1 MAVISPVGLVGARSP
16 ILITWDGTGTAASDI
31 RYFKLEIYAW
41 SGEET
46 AKPATPIYTI
56 DRQSGFVD
64 AYPTADIAPLLEA
77 EFNSR
82 ISKLSLENIVD
93 NAPDAQLW
101 VQVDYDIEY
110 IDDPFVVND
119 TGSTDVFIATY
130 GYGKFTEGAN
140 KNIQRPILQQYERY
154 AADVDA
160 FMMSIYLGLHGE
172 GLDIKYGYRDRVI
185 ADGGTIEALNCC
197 NFGLD
202 AIRVLN
208 DDGTAYEY
216 QPTEADVY
224 GTAVEERVMLFPAGP
239 ANLTNFKEAQ
249 GYTGTAPYRTNYYD
263 IQLLDVFDNVIES
276 MRVYN
281 TCEARYEP
289 VSLYFVNRYGA
300 WDNITFFKRSD
311 TSLNVSKDTYR
322 STIGSASSSGYTW
335 GNQARGMRT
344 YNHKAQHRLTLNT
357 GFVNET
363 YSEVIEQLLM
373 SEYVLAV
380 IDRSTARD
388 GQTFNIS
395 QSQRAV
401 NILTDT
407 LTLQK
412 HVNDKTINYTIDV
425 EYATPENAML

>member
-16 ILITWDGTGTAASDI
+16 ILITWDGTGLSPSDI
-31 RYFKLEIYAW
+31 RYFNLEIYAW
-41 SGEET
+41 GGEES

-64 AYPTADIAPLLEA
+64 VYPTADIAPLLEA

-110 IDDPFVVND
+110 LDAPFVVND

-160 FMMSIYLGLHGE
+160 FMMPIYLGLHGE
-172 GLDIKYGYRDRVI
+172 GLDIIYGYRDRVL
-185 ADGGTIEALNCC
+185 ADGGTIEALSCC

-202 AIRVLN
+202 AIKVLN

-216 QPTEADVY
+216 QVTEADVY
-224 GTAVEERVMLFPAGP
+224 GTKVEERVMLFPAGP
-239 ANLTNFKEAQ
+239 ANLSNFKSVQ
-249 GYTGTAPYRTNYYD
+249 GYGGTAPYRTKYYD
-263 IQLLDVFDNVIES
+263 IQLLDVNNTIIES

-281 TCEARYEP
+281 TCEAKYEP
-289 VSLYFVNRYGA
+289 VSLYFVNRFGA
-300 WDNITFFKRSD
+300 WDNVTFFKRSE
-311 TSLNVSKDTYR
+311 TNLNVEKDTYR
-322 STIGSASSSGYTW
+322 STIGSAGASGYTW
-335 GNQARGMRT
+335 GNQARGLRS

-357 GFVNET
+357 GFVSESF
-363 YSEVIEQLLM
+363 SEVMEQLLM

-380 IDRSTARD
+380 IDRTTSRS
-388 GQTFNIS
+388 GNTFDID

-412 HVNDKTINYTIDV
+412 HINDKTINYTLEV
-425 EYATPENAML
+425 EFATPENAML

>member
-16 ILITWDGTGTAASDI
+16 ILITWDGTGLSPSDI
-31 RYFKLEIYAW
+31 RYFNLEIYAW
-41 SGEET
+41 GGEES

-64 AYPTADIAPLLEA
+64 VYPTADIAPLLEA

-110 IDDPFVVND
+110 LSAPFVVND

-154 AADVDA
+154 ATDVDA
-160 FMMSIYLGLHGE
+160 FMMPIYLGLHGE
-172 GLDIKYGYRDRVI
+172 GLDVIYSYRDRVV
-185 ADGGTIEALNCC
+185 ADGGTIEALSCANI
-197 NFGLD
+197 GLD
-202 AIRVLN
+202 VVKVLN
-208 DDGTAYEY
+208 DDGTFYEH
-216 QPTEADVY
+216 QVTEADVY
-224 GTAVEERVMLFPAGP
+224 GTSIEERVMLFPAGP
-239 ANLTNFKEAQ
+239 ANLSNFKAIQ
-249 GYTGTAPYRTNYYD
+249 GYGGTAPYNTKYYD
-263 IQLLDVFDNVIES
+263 IQLLDASNNIIES
-276 MRVYN
+276 MRVHN
-281 TCEARYEP
+281 TCEAKYEP

-300 WDNITFFKRSD
+300 WDNVTFFKRSE
-311 TSLNVSKDTYR
+311 TNLNIEKATYR
-322 STIGSASSSGYTW
+322 SAIGSAGASGYTW
-335 GNQARGMRT
+335 GNQARGLRS

-357 GFVNET
+357 GFVSESF
-363 YSEVIEQLLM
+363 SEVMEQLLM

-380 IDRSTARD
+380 IDRKTSRS
-388 GQTFNIS
+388 GNTFDID

-401 NILTDT
+401 NILTES

-412 HVNDKTINYTIDV
+412 HINDKTINYTLEV

>member
-16 ILITWDGTGTAASDI
+16 ILITWDGTGVDASDI
-31 RYFKLEIYAW
+31 YYFKLEVYAW
-41 SGEET
+41 TGEEI

-64 AYPTADIAPLLEA
+64 SYPTADIAPLLEA
-77 EFNSR
+77 EFNNR
-82 ISKLSLENIVD
+82 ISKLAQEAIVK

-110 IDDPFVVND
+110 LDAPFVVND

-140 KNIQRPILQQYERY
+140 KNIQRPILQQYARY
-154 AADVDA
+154 AHENDA
-160 FMMSIYLGLHGE
+160 FMMSIYLGLYGE
-172 GLDIKYGYRDRVI
+172 GLDIIYGYRDRVL
-185 ADGGTIEALNCC
+185 ADGGSVEALSCC

-202 AIRVLN
+202 AIKVLN
-208 DDGTAYEY
+208 SDGTYYEY
-216 QPTEADVY
+216 QVTESDVY
-224 GTAVEERVMLFPAGP
+224 GSKVEDRVLLFPAGP
-239 ANLTNFKEAQ
+239 ANLTNFKAAQ
-249 GYTGTAPYRTNYYD
+249 GYGGTAPYRTNYYD
-263 IQLLDVFDNVIES
+263 IQLLDVNDTIIES

-281 TCEARYEP
+281 ECEAKFEP

-300 WDNITFFKRSD
+300 WDNITFFKRSE
-311 TSLNVSKDTYR
+311 TNLNVGKDSYR

-335 GNQARGMRT
+335 GNQARGVRT

-357 GFVNET
+357 GFVSED
-363 YSEVIEQLLM
+363 YAEVIEQLLM

-380 IDRSTARD
+380 IDRTTALD
-388 GQTFNIS
+388 GQTFNIN

-401 NILTDT
+401 NILTES

-412 HVNDKTINYTIDV
+412 HINDKTINYTLEV

>member
-16 ILITWDGTGTAASDI
+16 ILITWDGTGVDASDI
-31 RYFKLEIYAW
+31 YYFKLEVYAW
-41 SGEET
+41 TGEES

-64 AYPTADIAPLLEA
+64 SYPTADIAPLLEA
-77 EFNSR
+77 EFNNR
-82 ISKLSLENIVD
+82 ISKLAQEAIVK

-110 IDDPFVVND
+110 LDAPFVVND

-140 KNIQRPILQQYERY
+140 KNIQRPILQQYARY
-154 AADVDA
+154 AHENDA
-160 FMMSIYLGLHGE
+160 FMMSIYLGLYGE
-172 GLDIKYGYRDRVI
+172 GLDIIYGYRDRVL
-185 ADGGTIEALNCC
+185 ADGGSVEALSCC

-202 AIRVLN
+202 AIKVLN
-208 DDGTAYEY
+208 SDGTYYEY
-216 QPTEADVY
+216 QVTESDVY
-224 GTAVEERVMLFPAGP
+224 GSKVEDRVLLFPAGP
-239 ANLTNFKEAQ
+239 ANLTNFKAAQ
-249 GYTGTAPYRTNYYD
+249 GYGGTAPYRTNYYD
-263 IQLLDVFDNVIES
+263 IQLLDVNDTIIES

-281 TCEARYEP
+281 ECEAKFEP

-300 WDNITFFKRSD
+300 WDNITFFKRSE
-311 TSLNVSKDTYR
+311 TNLNVGKDSYR

-335 GNQARGMRT
+335 GNQARGVRT

-357 GFVNET
+357 GFVSED
-363 YSEVIEQLLM
+363 YAEVIEQLLM

-380 IDRSTARD
+380 IDRTTALD
-388 GQTFNIS
+388 GQTFNIN

-401 NILTDT
+401 NILTES

-412 HVNDKTINYTIDV
+412 HINDKTINYTLEV

>member
-16 ILITWDGTGTAASDI
+16 ILITWDGTGLSPSDI
-31 RYFKLEIYAW
+31 RYFNLEIYAW
-41 SGEET
+41 GGEES

-64 AYPTADIAPLLEA
+64 SYPTADIAPLLEA

-110 IDDPFVVND
+110 LSGPFVVSD

-160 FMMSIYLGLHGE
+160 FMMPIYLGLHGE
-172 GLDIKYGYRDRVI
+172 GLDIIYGYRDRVV
-185 ADGGTIEALNCC
+185 ADGGVVEALSCC

-202 AIRVLN
+202 AVKVLN
-208 DDGTAYEY
+208 DDGTFYEY
-216 QPTEADVY
+216 QVTEADVY
-224 GTAVEERVMLFPAGP
+224 GTSVEERVMLFPAGP
-239 ANLTNFKEAQ
+239 ANLSNFKDAQ
-249 GYTGTAPYRTNYYD
+249 GYGGTAPYRTNYYD
-263 IQLLDVFDNVIES
+263 IQLLDVNNTIIES

-281 TCEARYEP
+281 TCEAKYEP

-300 WDNITFFKRSD
+300 WDNVTFFKRSE
-311 TSLNVSKDTYR
+311 TNLNVEKDTYR
-322 STIGSASSSGYTW
+322 STIGNAGASGYTW
-335 GNQARGMRT
+335 GNQARGVRS

-357 GFVNET
+357 GFVSESF
-363 YSEVIEQLLM
+363 SEVMEQLLM

-380 IDRSTARD
+380 IDRTTSRSGSTFD
-388 GQTFNIS
+388 IG

-401 NILTDT
+401 NILTDSI
-407 LTLQK
+407 TLQK
-412 HVNDKTINYTIDV
+412 HINDKTINYTLEV
-425 EYATPENAML
+425 EFATPENAML

>member
-16 ILITWDGTGTAASDI
+16 ILITWDGTGLSPSDI
-31 RYFKLEIYAW
+31 RYFNLEIYAW
-41 SGEET
+41 GGEES

-64 AYPTADIAPLLEA
+64 SYPTADIAPLLEA

-110 IDDPFVVND
+110 LSGPFVVSD

-160 FMMSIYLGLHGE
+160 FMMPIYLGLHGE
-172 GLDIKYGYRDRVI
+172 GLDIIYGYRDRVV
-185 ADGGTIEALNCC
+185 ADGGVVEALSCC

-202 AIRVLN
+202 AVKVLN
-208 DDGTAYEY
+208 DDGTFYEY
-216 QPTEADVY
+216 QVTEADVY
-224 GTAVEERVMLFPAGP
+224 GTSVEERVMLFPAGP
-239 ANLTNFKEAQ
+239 ANLSNFKDAQ
-249 GYTGTAPYRTNYYD
+249 GYGGTAPYRTNYYD
-263 IQLLDVFDNVIES
+263 IQLLDVNNTIIES

-281 TCEARYEP
+281 TCEAKYEP

-300 WDNITFFKRSD
+300 WDNVTFFKRSE
-311 TSLNVSKDTYR
+311 TNLNVEKDTYR
-322 STIGSASSSGYTW
+322 STIGSAGASGYTW
-335 GNQARGMRT
+335 GNQARGVRS

-357 GFVNET
+357 GFVSESF
-363 YSEVIEQLLM
+363 SEVMEQLLM

-380 IDRSTARD
+380 IDRTTSRSGSTFD
-388 GQTFNIS
+388 IG

-401 NILTDT
+401 NILTDSI
-407 LTLQK
+407 TLQK
-412 HVNDKTINYTIDV
+412 HINDKTINYTLEV
-425 EYATPENAML
+425 EFATPENAML

>member
-16 ILITWDGTGTAASDI
+16 ILITWDGTGLSPSDI
-31 RYFKLEIYAW
+31 RYFNLEIYAW
-41 SGEET
+41 GGEES

-64 AYPTADIAPLLEA
+64 VYPTADIAPLLEA

-110 IDDPFVVND
+110 LDAPFVVND

-160 FMMSIYLGLHGE
+160 FMMPIYLGLHGE
-172 GLDIKYGYRDRVI
+172 GLDIIYGYRDRVL
-185 ADGGTIEALNCC
+185 ADGGTIEALSCC

-202 AIRVLN
+202 AIKVLN

-216 QPTEADVY
+216 QVTEADVY
-224 GTAVEERVMLFPAGP
+224 GTKVEERVMLFPAGP
-239 ANLTNFKEAQ
+239 ANLSNFKSVQ
-249 GYTGTAPYRTNYYD
+249 GYGGTAPYRTKYYD
-263 IQLLDVFDNVIES
+263 IQLLDVNNTIIES

-281 TCEARYEP
+281 TCEAKYEP
-289 VSLYFVNRYGA
+289 VSLYFVNRFGA
-300 WDNITFFKRSD
+300 WDNVTFFKRSE
-311 TSLNVSKDTYR
+311 TNLNVEKDTYR
-322 STIGSASSSGYTW
+322 STIGSAGASGYTW
-335 GNQARGMRT
+335 GNQARGLRS

-357 GFVNET
+357 GFVSESF
-363 YSEVIEQLLM
+363 SEVMEQLLM

-380 IDRSTARD
+380 IDRTTSRS
-388 GQTFNIS
+388 GNIFDID

-401 NILTDT
+401 NILTES

-412 HVNDKTINYTIDV
+412 HINDKTINYTLEV
-425 EYATPENAML
+425 EFATPENAML

>member
-16 ILITWDGTGTAASDI
+16 ILITWDGTGLSPSDI
-31 RYFKLEIYAW
+31 RYFNLEIYAW
-41 SGEET
+41 GGEES

-64 AYPTADIAPLLEA
+64 VYPTADIAPLLEA
-77 EFNSR
+77 EFNNR
-82 ISKLSLENIVD
+82 ISKLSQENIVD

-110 IDDPFVVND
+110 LSAPFVVHD

-154 AADVDA
+154 ATDVDA
-160 FMMSIYLGLHGE
+160 FMMPIYLGLHGE
-172 GLDIKYGYRDRVI
+172 GLDIIYGYRDRVL
-185 ADGGTIEALNCC
+185 ADGGTIEALSCC

-202 AIRVLN
+202 AVKVLN
-208 DDGTAYEY
+208 DDGTFYEY
-216 QPTEADVY
+216 QVTEADVY
-224 GTAVEERVMLFPAGP
+224 GTKVEERVMLFPAGP
-239 ANLTNFKEAQ
+239 ANLTNFKNAQ
-249 GYTGTAPYRTNYYD
+249 GYGGTAPYRTNYYD
-263 IQLLDVFDNVIES
+263 IQLLDVNDTIIES

-281 TCEARYEP
+281 TCEAKYEP
-289 VSLYFVNRYGA
+289 ISLYFVNRYGA
-300 WDNITFFKRSD
+300 WDNVTFFKRSE
-311 TSLNVSKDTYR
+311 TNLNVSKDTYR
-322 STIGSASSSGYTW
+322 STIGSAGASGYTW
-335 GNQARGMRT
+335 GNQARGVRS

-357 GFVNET
+357 GFVNES
-363 YSEVIEQLLM
+363 YSEVMEQLLM

-380 IDRSTARD
+380 IERTTSISGT
-388 GQTFNIS
+388 TFDIA

-412 HVNDKTINYTIDV
+412 HINDKTINYTLEV
-425 EYATPENAML
+425 EFATPENAML

>member
-1 MAVISPVGLVGARSP
+1 MAIISPVGLVGARSP
-16 ILITWDGTGTAASDI
+16 ILITWDGTGLSPSDI
-31 RYFKLEIYAW
+31 RYFNLEIYAW
-41 SGEET
+41 GGEES

-64 AYPTADIAPLLEA
+64 VYPTADIAPLLEA

-110 IDDPFVVND
+110 LDAPFVVND

-160 FMMSIYLGLHGE
+160 FMMPIYLGLHGE
-172 GLDIKYGYRDRVI
+172 GLDIIYGYRDRVL
-185 ADGGTIEALNCC
+185 ADGGTIEALSCC

-202 AIRVLN
+202 AIKVLN

-216 QPTEADVY
+216 QVTEADVY
-224 GTAVEERVMLFPAGP
+224 GTKVEERVMLFPAGP
-239 ANLTNFKEAQ
+239 ANLSNFKSVQ
-249 GYTGTAPYRTNYYD
+249 GYGGTAPYRTKYYD
-263 IQLLDVFDNVIES
+263 IQLLDVNNTIIES

-281 TCEARYEP
+281 TCEAKYEP
-289 VSLYFVNRYGA
+289 VSLYFVNRFGA
-300 WDNITFFKRSD
+300 WDNVTFFKRSE
-311 TSLNVSKDTYR
+311 TNLNVEKDTYR
-322 STIGSASSSGYTW
+322 STIGSAGASGYTW
-335 GNQARGMRT
+335 GNQARGLRS

-357 GFVNET
+357 GFVSESF
-363 YSEVIEQLLM
+363 SEVMEQLLM

-380 IDRSTARD
+380 IDRTTSRS
-388 GQTFNIS
+388 GNTFDID

-412 HVNDKTINYTIDV
+412 HINDKTINYTLEV
-425 EYATPENAML
+425 EFATPENAML

>member
-16 ILITWDGTGTAASDI
+16 ILITWDGTGVDASDI
-31 RYFKLEIYAW
+31 YYFKLEVYAW
-41 SGEET
+41 TGEEI

-64 AYPTADIAPLLEA
+64 SYPTADIAPLLEA
-77 EFNSR
+77 EFNNR
-82 ISKLSLENIVD
+82 ISKLAQEAIVK

-110 IDDPFVVND
+110 LDAPFVVND

-140 KNIQRPILQQYERY
+140 KNIQRPILQQYARY
-154 AADVDA
+154 AHENDA
-160 FMMSIYLGLHGE
+160 FMMSIYLGLYGE
-172 GLDIKYGYRDRVI
+172 GLDIIYGYRDRVL
-185 ADGGTIEALNCC
+185 ADGGSVEALSCC

-202 AIRVLN
+202 AIKVLN
-208 DDGTAYEY
+208 SDGTYYEY
-216 QPTEADVY
+216 QVTESDVY
-224 GTAVEERVMLFPAGP
+224 GSKVEDRVLLFPAGP
-239 ANLTNFKEAQ
+239 ANLTNFKAAQ
-249 GYTGTAPYRTNYYD
+249 GYGGTAPYRTNYYD
-263 IQLLDVFDNVIES
+263 IQLLDVNDTIIES

-281 TCEARYEP
+281 ECEAKFEP

-300 WDNITFFKRSD
+300 WDNITFFKRSE
-311 TSLNVSKDTYR
+311 TNLNLGKDSYR

-335 GNQARGMRT
+335 GNQARGVRT

-357 GFVNET
+357 GFVSED
-363 YSEVIEQLLM
+363 YAEVIEQLLM

-380 IDRSTARD
+380 IDRTTALD
-388 GQTFNIS
+388 GQTFNIN

-401 NILTDT
+401 NILTES

-412 HVNDKTINYTIDV
+412 HINDKTINYTLEV